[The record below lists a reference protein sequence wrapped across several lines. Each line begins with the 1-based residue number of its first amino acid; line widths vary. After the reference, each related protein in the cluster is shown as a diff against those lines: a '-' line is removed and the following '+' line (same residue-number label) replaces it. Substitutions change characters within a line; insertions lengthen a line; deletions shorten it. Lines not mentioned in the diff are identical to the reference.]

1 MKSFTKMVIFALA
14 AVSLTSAA
22 YAQCPAQPLS
32 TLAGTWVFQTEGV
45 SWFGAASVGKF
56 TATVGTDFAGQPQGQ
71 LKVIESSNFAGPG
84 GNGLINRFLAYQGIF
99 TIFPDCSGGTLMF
112 NSNFNLHLQYDF
124 YFRTAATGLEIV
136 MVSISG
142 PRFFVPVR
150 QVISINSIQTN
161 APAQQGSII
170 DAIIGAEPVFN
181 GTARKI
187 S

>member
-1 MKSFTKMVIFALA
+1 MRSFAKTAMLLFA
-14 AVSLTSAA
+14 AVSWATAA
-22 YAQCPAQPLS
+22 YGQCPAQPLS
-32 TLAGTWVFQTEGV
+32 LLAGTWVFETEGV
-45 SWFGAASVGKF
+45 SFYGAASVGKF
-56 TATVGTDFAGQPQGQ
+56 TATVGTDASGQPQGQ
-71 LKVIESSNFAGPG
+71 LKVIETSNLAGPN
-84 GNGLINRFLAYQGIF
+84 GNGLINRFLAYQGLF

-124 YFRTAATGLEIV
+124 YFRTSATGLEIV

-150 QVISINSIQTN
+150 RVVPSSNPGVSSPVEEVVIV
-161 APAQQGSII
+161 
-170 DAIIGAEPVFN
+170 AEPVFR